1 MVTQPDQPLIVLVGP
16 TASGKTGLAIHLA
29 QTFQGE
35 IVSCDSVAVYR
46 EMEIGT
52 AKPTHEERT
61 LVPHHMI
68 DIAWPNEACTA
79 GDYSRLA
86 RESLAGITARGTAD
100 NILITSS
107 ASTHAPATLYIS
119 APANPR
125 PAARHGH
132 LPIVAGGTGLY
143 LRALIDGLFPAPPQ
157 TPGQRERLRHIASTR
172 GPAYLHRLLTRLDPT
187 AASAIHPNDASKVVR
202 AIEVSLAQTP
212 APSHPA
218 QAIRTPMTKQ
228 WQQGRDALTGY
239 RILRLGLNP
248 PRPLLYERI
257 NQRAAA
263 MFDLGLIEE
272 TERLL
277 ARYGPDCRPLTSLG
291 YAEASAVLHGEL
303 TREQAVTQAQ
313 QGHRNYAKRQLTWFR
328 REPNMH
334 WLPGCGG
341 DPDIIAQAT
350 TLVAQHLAR

>member
-1 MVTQPDQPLIVLVGP
+1 MVTQPDKPLIVLVGP
-16 TASGKTGLAIHLA
+16 TASGKTSLAIHLA

-86 RESLAGITARGTAD
+86 RESLTGISARGT
-100 NILITSS
+100 
-107 ASTHAPATLYIS
+107 STNAPST
-119 APANPR
+119 PNPR
-125 PAARHGH
+125 TEDQRGH

-143 LRALIDGLFPAPPQ
+143 LRALVDGLFPAPPQ
-157 TPGQRERLRHIASTR
+157 TPGQRERIRLIASTR
-172 GPAYLHRLLTRLDPT
+172 GPAYLHRLLTRLDPA
-187 AASAIHPNDASKVVR
+187 AASAIHPNDASKAIR
-202 AIEVSLAQTP
+202 AIEVSLAQP
-212 APSHPA
+212 PSPSNTD
-218 QAIRTPMTKQ
+218 QPTRTPMTKQ
-228 WQQGRDALTGY
+228 WQQGRDTLTGY

-263 MFDLGLIEE
+263 MFDRGLIEE

-291 YAEASAVLHGEL
+291 YAEASAVLSGEL

-328 REPNMH
+328 REPDMH

-341 DPDIIAQAT
+341 DPDIIAHAT
-350 TLVAQHLAR
+350 TLVSQHLTQHPHTR